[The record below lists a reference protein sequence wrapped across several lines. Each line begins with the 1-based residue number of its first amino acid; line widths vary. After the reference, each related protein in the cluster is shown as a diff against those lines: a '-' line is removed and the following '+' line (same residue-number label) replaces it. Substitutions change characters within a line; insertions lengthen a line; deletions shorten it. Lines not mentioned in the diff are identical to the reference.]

1 MVTIRPAQA
10 GETDV
15 LAQIGLAA
23 WRKGIEPLVT
33 AQVAARIDQ
42 TNPFLPFLRELG
54 ARVLVAEIDGKPAGI
69 GACEHAD
76 DTISDIWVAPAF
88 EGRGAGS
95 ALIAA
100 LETQIADRGYRD
112 ARIHVAAANERA
124 LRLYQHLGYR
134 VLWKKVAF
142 DPILETDL
150 EKIGLSKALVHAP
163 VRGSSGR

>member
-1 MVTIRPAQA
+1 MILVRSAIPDEADA
-10 GETDV
+10 

-23 WRKGIEPLVT
+23 WRKGIEPLVPVH
-33 AQVAARIDQ
+33 VAVKVGQ
-42 TNPFLPFLRELG
+42 SNPFLPFVQELSS
-54 ARVLVAEIDGKPAGI
+54 RVLVAEIDGEPAGL

-88 EGRGAGS
+88 EGRGAAS
-95 ALIAA
+95 ALVKA
-100 LETQIADRGYRD
+100 LETQIADRGYTE

-134 VLWKKVAF
+134 VLWKKVVF

-150 EKIGLSKALVHAP
+150 EKIGLSKAL
-163 VRGSSGR
+163 